1 MLSRIAES
9 LFWLG
14 RFVER
19 AEGIAI
25 SLQVQHTASLESDMY
40 NKDGWEPILNAVGQL
55 NAFYEIHDT
64 PSSDNVIDYLVFS
77 PENPNSILECI
88 TRARENARGV
98 RDMISKES
106 WEILNITYHEM
117 NKFNM
122 DSVRREGPD
131 KLFSFIRERSYLF
144 EGVAEITMY
153 RGKGYHFLRAGKYIE
168 RADQIARILD
178 VKYHIPL
185 PRVEDVGNP
194 LDIYQWKT
202 LLDSTGSYEAYLQHY
217 NIKIVPLQIVELLI
231 LNRNLP
237 RSLLFCMDRVLQSI
251 REISPSKD
259 HFFAN
264 TAEQKVGKFYNHI
277 AYSTVEEIFY
287 FGLHEFL
294 TNFINDLLNIGDEI
308 NKAYFG
314 YYNLAES

>member
-1 MLSRIAES
+1 MLSRLAES

-25 SLQVQHTASLESDMY
+25 SLQVQHTTSLESDIY
-40 NKDGWEPILNAVGQL
+40 NPGWTPVLNAVGQL
-55 NAFYEIHDT
+55 SNFSEIYQFIN
-64 PSSDNVIDYLVFS
+64 SDNVIEYLVFS

-88 TRARENARGV
+88 NRARENARGV
-98 RDMISKES
+98 RDLISRES
-106 WEILNITYHEM
+106 WEILNVTYHEM
-117 NKFNM
+117 NKFSMEVIRN
-122 DSVRREGPD
+122 EGPD
-131 KLFSFIRERSYLF
+131 RMFSFIRERSYLF
-144 EGVAEITMY
+144 EGAAEITMY

-202 LLDSTGSYEAYLQHY
+202 LLDSTSSYEAYLQHY
-217 NIKIVPLQIVELLI
+217 NIKIDPMQIVELLI

-237 RSLLFCMDRVLQSI
+237 RSLVFCLDRVLQSI
-251 REISPSKD
+251 KEISPSRDK
-259 HFFAN
+259 FFSN
-264 TAEQKVGKFYNHI
+264 QAEQKVARVYHNL
-277 AYSTVEEIFY
+277 AYSSVEEVFY
-287 FGLHEFL
+287 FGLHEYL
-294 TNFINDLLNIGDEI
+294 TNFINDLLAIGNEM
-308 NKAYFG
+308 NHTYFG
-314 YYNLAES
+314 YV

>member
-1 MLSRIAES
+1 MGGELMLSRLAES

-25 SLQVQHTASLESDMY
+25 SLQVQHTTSLESDIY
-40 NKDGWEPILNAVGQL
+40 NPGWTPVLNAVGQL
-55 NAFYEIHDT
+55 SNFSEIYQFIN
-64 PSSDNVIDYLVFS
+64 SDNVIEYLVFS

-88 TRARENARGV
+88 NRARENARGV
-98 RDMISKES
+98 RDLISRES
-106 WEILNITYHEM
+106 WEILNVTYHEM
-117 NKFNM
+117 NKFSMEVIRN
-122 DSVRREGPD
+122 EGPD
-131 KLFSFIRERSYLF
+131 RMFSFIRERSYLF
-144 EGVAEITMY
+144 EGAAEITMY

-202 LLDSTGSYEAYLQHY
+202 LLDSTSSYEAYLQHY
-217 NIKIVPLQIVELLI
+217 NIKIDPMQIVELLI

-237 RSLLFCMDRVLQSI
+237 RSLVFCLDRVLQSI
-251 REISPSKD
+251 KEISPSRDK
-259 HFFAN
+259 FFSN
-264 TAEQKVGKFYNHI
+264 QAEQKVARVYHNL
-277 AYSTVEEIFY
+277 AYSSVEEVFY
-287 FGLHEFL
+287 FGLHEYL
-294 TNFINDLLNIGDEI
+294 TNFINDLLAIGNEM
-308 NKAYFG
+308 NHTYFG
-314 YYNLAES
+314 YV